1 MLGAFHA
8 TRQGMMRST
17 LFPDPPRG
25 FPGRRWVNIALRTL
39 HLVGV
44 AGMGGGWLYSAE
56 PSAWQPYLWL
66 VLTSGIA
73 MVVVELAATCLWL
86 LQLRGLAVVAKLGLV
101 ALAAHRPDLMP
112 WLLVAVIVLS
122 SVFAHAPAD
131 VRYFSPFHGR
141 RIERL

>member
-1 MLGAFHA
+1 MY
-8 TRQGMMRST
+8 RKT

-25 FPGRRWVNIALRTL
+25 FAGRRWVNISLRTV

-44 AGMGGGWLYSAE
+44 AGMGGGWLYGAD
-56 PSAWQPYLWL
+56 PADWRPYLWL
-66 VLTSGIA
+66 TLASGLA
-73 MVVVELAATCLWL
+73 MVLVELAATCLWL
-86 LQLRGLAVVAKLGLV
+86 LQLRGLAVVAKL
-101 ALAAHRPDLMP
+101 
-112 WLLVAVIVLS
+112 LLVAFAVYRPESMPWVLVAAIVLS